1 VSRLALRFVAPAAVL
16 LLGASAPAARAK
28 GAGSARGAGA
38 AKSASSAK
46 SGGSAKGAGSTQ
58 GAGSARDV
66 APPPRLLQA
75 YQKEYGFLT
84 AQKRA
89 LKKRLDALAREKA
102 RKVGAAEAEVNGLQA
117 RIVVLRTQAEELTET
132 LRDLKR
138 KGEGQADEDRS
149 TEIIDRARSSLAKL
163 GFEVET
169 VPKDDLAKQRET
181 LKRIFALSARAIHR
195 ANQVRVDK
203 GSFFLQSGKKVSGT
217 LVRVGG
223 VATYGLSDRGSG
235 ALAPAGQGRLKL
247 WPEDAAATAKALAAG
262 KNPETLR
269 IFLYE
274 TLEKNVEPKQEKTF
288 FEQVRAGGKIAWVI
302 VTIGALAI
310 GLILARLVI
319 LLIAGLGTN
328 RLLKRVRP
336 LVQRGELEQ
345 AQRVAK
351 RSWGSAG
358 RVLQTTL
365 ASAEQDREVIE
376 DAVGEAVLKET
387 PRIERFGAAITV
399 FAAVAPL
406 LGLLGTV
413 TGMITTFDVITEH
426 GTGDPKLLA
435 GGISEALI
443 TTKLGLMV
451 AIPTLLIGTL
461 LRGWA
466 EAIQV
471 NMERAALHVIN
482 LLKGEPLPQSP
493 PPGGGAEAPSE
504 PEPEPE
510 TKTKTKTESTPD
522 ADDRA
527 PRPDPAPAPTA
538 ALVGEVPR

>member
-1 VSRLALRFVAPAAVL
+1 MSRLASRIALLAAGAIFGIATPAAQ
-16 LLGASAPAARAK
+16 AKDAKPAKDA
-28 GAGSARGAGA
+28 
-38 AKSASSAK
+38 
-46 SGGSAKGAGSTQ
+46 
-58 GAGSARDV
+58 D
-66 APPPRLLQA
+66 PPPRLLRA

-89 LKKRLDALAREKA
+89 LKIRLDALAQEKR
-102 RKVGAAEAEVNGLQA
+102 RKVGAARAEVNGLQA
-117 RIVVLRTQAEELTET
+117 RIVVLRTRAEELTET

-138 KGEGQADEDRS
+138 KGEGQVDEDRS
-149 TEIIDRARSSLAKL
+149 LEVIDRARDSLGKL
-163 GFEVET
+163 GSTIPT
-169 VPKDDLAKQRET
+169 VAKDDLAKQRET
-181 LKRIFALSARAIHR
+181 LKRIFRLSGRAVRR
-195 ANQVRVDK
+195 ANQVRIEQ
-203 GSFFLQSGKKVSGT
+203 GTFFLSTAEKVRGT
-217 LVRVGG
+217 LIRVGG
-223 VATYGLSDRGSG
+223 VATYGVSDRGSG

-262 KNPETLR
+262 KRPDTLK

-274 TLEKNVEPKQEKTF
+274 SLEKNVEHKEQQTF

-302 VTIGALAI
+302 VSIGALAI
-310 GLILARLVI
+310 LLVLARILILLV
-319 LLIAGLGTN
+319 AGLGTN
-328 RLLKRVRP
+328 RLLKRLRP
-336 LVQRGELEQ
+336 LVQRGQLEQ
-345 AQRVAK
+345 ARQLAG

-365 ASAEQDREVIE
+365 ASADQEREVIE

-482 LLKGEPLPQSP
+482 LIKGEPLPQEP
-493 PPGGGAEAPSE
+493 PPGGGAEASAE
-504 PEPEPE
+504 LDPEPEPE
-510 TKTKTKTESTPD
+510 SKSKSEPGGQGPSPD
-522 ADDRA
+522 RSPEPA
-527 PRPDPAPAPTA
+527 PTPAPAPSA
-538 ALVGEVPR
+538 AMASEVPR